1 MPEITGY
8 AFPNDIHVHWSLMI
22 VMYPYITGFVAGS
35 FIVTSLYH
43 LFGNKAFAPVSR
55 LALGTSFCFMLI
67 AAAPLQLHLGHP
79 ERGPSVMVTPNFTSA
94 MAGFGILY
102 SFYLLIVALEVWFVY
117 RKEIIETA
125 RRSRG
130 LKRKVYAALALWTY
144 DTSPQALEIDH
155 RAVKILTGIG
165 LPSACML
172 HGYVGF
178 IFGGIKANPWWST
191 PLMPVIFLL
200 SAAVSGIALLIL
212 LYQITSKLQ
221 HRPIVPETVQGM
233 ARWLWFFLIITVTL
247 ELLEIIMLAYER
259 SEAWAIISPL
269 LTTRLQFSFISV
281 QMIIGSLIPFILLM
295 VVVMMNRYLHDRL
308 RTTLTFIASLL
319 LLVQVFSMRWNVVI
333 GGQLLSKSLRGLRS
347 GYEPHFLFNE
357 TGGFDREGIL
367 VAVLLFVAPFVLLYV
382 FDRVLSIEPVAEEH
396 HEQEPEASADV
407 SPGAAA

>member
-212 LYQITSKLQ
+212 LYQVTSKLQ
-221 HRPIVPETVQGM
+221 HRPIVAETVQGM

-367 VAVLLFVAPFVLLYV
+367 VAIALFVAPFVLLYV

-396 HEQEPEASADV
+396 QEQEPEAAVDV